1 MTRMKRSFI
10 PIVFSLAVFLTIAG
24 CTKTGADTNSLYTP
38 TSSNVT
44 ATATLQ
50 ELQQGR
56 VLFINNCGKCHALV
70 SPDSYT
76 PTQWKSI
83 LPNMTPRTNLSAPDV
98 QLLTKYVTK
107 GN

>member
-1 MTRMKRSFI
+1 MKTTKILFPTI
-10 PIVFSLAVFLTIAG
+10 FSVAILTSIMG
-24 CTKTGADTNSLYTP
+24 CSKNGADTSSLYTP
-38 TSSNVT
+38 TSANVT

-56 VLFINNCGKCHALV
+56 VLFINNCGKCHGLV

-76 PTQWKSI
+76 PTQWRSI
-83 LPNMTPRTNLSAPDV
+83 LPGMTPRTNMSASEV
-98 QLLTKYVTK
+98 QLVTKYVCK

>member
-1 MTRMKRSFI
+1 MKTKKLLFPS
-10 PIVFSLAVFLTIAG
+10 VFLVAIFFLIWG
-24 CTKTGADTNSLYTP
+24 CSKTGADTSSIYTP
-38 TSSNVT
+38 TSANVT